1 MYEIF
6 EKLLQKFGVT
16 AYQVSKATGISQ
28 STLSSWKTRG
38 NVISGDKL
46 QKIANYF
53 GVSVDYMLGGG
64 SLEDII
70 DEYSFKK
77 NVGLEELSK
86 NTNIPIQFIKN
97 IGNSILCD
105 EKDWDYLEK
114 ISDYLDIPIDKIK
127 NAYIKQLPPV
137 YENNTYSTEEDF
149 KDLIEAYKNSPDM
162 QPAVNKLLGLDYKK

>member
-53 GVSVDYMLGGG
+53 GVSIDYMLGNNPP
-64 SLEDII
+64 E
-70 DEYSFKK
+70 
-77 NVGLEELSK
+77 N
-86 NTNIPIQFIKN
+86 
-97 IGNSILCD
+97 
-105 EKDWDYLEK
+105 
-114 ISDYLDIPIDKIK
+114 
-127 NAYIKQLPPV
+127 NAYSI
-137 YENNTYSTEEDF
+137 EEDF
-149 KDLIEAYKNSPDM
+149 KDLIAAYKNNPDM
-162 QPAVNKLLGLDYKK
+162 QPAVNKLLGLEYKKEM

>member
-38 NVISGDKL
+38 NVMSGDKL
-46 QKIANYF
+46 QKIADYF

-70 DEYSFKK
+70 NDYSIKK
-77 NVGLEELSK
+77 NICLDELSE
-86 NTNIPIQFIKN
+86 NTNIPVQFIKN
-97 IGNSILCD
+97 IGNSILDD
-105 EKDWDYLEK
+105 EKDWEYLVK
-114 ISDYLDIPIDKIK
+114 ISNFLDIPINKIK
-127 NAYIKQLPPV
+127 NAYVKQLPPT
-137 YENNTYSTEEDF
+137 YDNNKCSAEDDF
-149 KDLIEAYKNSPDM
+149 KDLIEAYKNCPDM